1 MSIVSN
7 FFDFF
12 RHKDVNKVTG
22 AENNTAEDNVSP
34 LVVQANQGNSA
45 MVKADSFQNGSVEP
59 EEYTVREDEEEEEEF
74 LEDVDDGK
82 GIVVEEGDDMSPIIM
97 DEHEEIVVGAEEIEK
112 MIEPARKDEVIEYG
126 INIIR
131 HEEYDEE
138 EGVEI
143 L

>member
-7 FFDFF
+7 FFDIF

-34 LVVQANQGNSA
+34 LVVQANQNAAS
-45 MVKADSFQNGSVEP
+45 MVRADNFKDSSVEP

-82 GIVVEEGDDMSPIIM
+82 GIVVEDGDDMSPIIM
-97 DEHEEIVVGAEEIEK
+97 DEHEEIVIGAEEIEK
-112 MIEPARKDEVIEYG
+112 MIEPSHKNEVIEYT
-126 INIIR
+126 INIR
-131 HEEYDEE
+131 PEEPKDDDD
-138 EGVEI
+138 VEI

>member
-7 FFDFF
+7 FFDIF

-34 LVVQANQGNSA
+34 LVVQANQNAAS
-45 MVKADSFQNGSVEP
+45 MVRADNFKDSSVEP

-82 GIVVEEGDDMSPIIM
+82 GIVVEDGDDMSPIIM
-97 DEHEEIVVGAEEIEK
+97 DEHEEIVIGAEEIEK
-112 MIEPARKDEVIEYG
+112 MIEPSHKNEVIEYT
-126 INIIR
+126 INIR
-131 HEEYDEE
+131 PEEPKDDD
-138 EGVEI
+138 VEI

>member
-1 MSIVSN
+1 MSKVKVACL
-7 FFDFF
+7 FFIS
-12 RHKDVNKVTG
+12 H
-22 AENNTAEDNVSP
+22 
-34 LVVQANQGNSA
+34 
-45 MVKADSFQNGSVEP
+45 SFQNGSVEP

>member
-7 FFDFF
+7 FFDIF

-34 LVVQANQGNSA
+34 LVVQANQNAAS
-45 MVKADSFQNGSVEP
+45 MVRADNFKDSSVEP

-82 GIVVEEGDDMSPIIM
+82 GIVVEDGDDMSPIIM
-97 DEHEEIVVGAEEIEK
+97 DEHEEIVIGAEEIEK
-112 MIEPARKDEVIEYG
+112 MIEPSHKNEVIEYT
-126 INIIR
+126 INIR
-131 HEEYDEE
+131 PEEPKDDDE
-138 EGVEI
+138 VEI

>member
-7 FFDFF
+7 FFDIF

-34 LVVQANQGNSA
+34 LVVQANQNAAS
-45 MVKADSFQNGSVEP
+45 MVRADNFKDSSVEP
-59 EEYTVREDEEEEEEF
+59 EEYTVREDEEEEF

-82 GIVVEEGDDMSPIIM
+82 GIVVEDGDDMSPIIM
-97 DEHEEIVVGAEEIEK
+97 DEHEEIVIGAEEIEK
-112 MIEPARKDEVIEYG
+112 MIEPSHKNEVIEYT
-126 INIIR
+126 INIR
-131 HEEYDEE
+131 PEEPKDDDD
-138 EGVEI
+138 VEI

>member
-12 RHKDVNKVTG
+12 RHKDVNKATG
-22 AENNTAEDNVSP
+22 AENNTAEDNVAP
-34 LVVQANQGNSA
+34 LVVKANQDSSA
-45 MVKADSFQNGSVEP
+45 MVRADAFQNGSTEP

-74 LEDVDDGK
+74 LEDADDGK
-82 GIVVEEGDDMSPIIM
+82 GIVVEEGDDMTPIIM

-112 MIEPARKDEVIEYG
+112 MIEPSHKNEVIEYT
-126 INIIR
+126 INIR
-131 HEEYDEE
+131 PEEPKDDD
-138 EGVEI
+138 VEI

>member
-7 FFDFF
+7 FFDIF

-34 LVVQANQGNSA
+34 LVVQANQNATS
-45 MVKADSFQNGSVEP
+45 MVRADNFTDSSVEP

-74 LEDVDDGK
+74 LEDADEGK
-82 GIVVEEGDDMSPIIM
+82 GIVVEDGDDMSPIIM
-97 DEHEEIVVGAEEIEK
+97 DEHEEIVIGAEEIEK
-112 MIEPARKDEVIEYG
+112 MIEPSHKNEVIEYT
-126 INIIR
+126 INIR
-131 HEEYDEE
+131 PEEPKDDDD
-138 EGVEI
+138 VEI